1 MLASRFN
8 ELLVIINT
16 TDPTGFVAF
25 RRNSIYINNDY
36 EVLTLE
42 VYGKKDYLNFSR
54 KTADIPDTI
63 KKEISVKTAVKL
75 GLLL

>member
-1 MLASRFN
+1 MLANRFQT
-8 ELLVIINT
+8 LLFLINKS
-16 TDPTGFVAF
+16 DPTGFVAF
-25 RRNSIYINNDY
+25 RRNSIYINNDN

-42 VYGKKDYLNFSR
+42 VYGKKDYMNFSR

-63 KKEISVKTAVKL
+63 KKEISTKTAIKL